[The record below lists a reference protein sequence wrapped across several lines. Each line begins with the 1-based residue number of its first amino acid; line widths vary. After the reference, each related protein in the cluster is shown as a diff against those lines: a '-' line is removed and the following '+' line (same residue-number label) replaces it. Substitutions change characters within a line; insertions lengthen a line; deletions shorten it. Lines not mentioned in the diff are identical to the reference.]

1 LRKGERNVVSFVSIH
16 DVTKAESRLRKAK
29 LWCDMV
35 PVPREI
41 SSDCGMAL
49 MIMARD
55 ADQVVSIM
63 EDAKARWDGV
73 FARSKGGFK
82 LARSPKE

>member
-1 LRKGERNVVSFVSIH
+1 MVSFVSIH
-16 DVTKAESRLRKAK
+16 DVTKAESRLRKAE

-41 SSDCGMAL
+41 TSDCGMAL

-55 ADQVVSIM
+55 ADQVVSIA
-63 EDAKARWDGV
+63 DGAKVRWDGLW
-73 FARSKGGFK
+73 ARHKSGFK
-82 LARSPKE
+82 LVRSPRE

>member
-1 LRKGERNVVSFVSIH
+1 LRKGERYVVSFVSIH

-41 SSDCGMAL
+41 TSDCGMAL

-55 ADQVVSIM
+55 ADQVVSIT
-63 EDAKARWDGV
+63 DGAKVRWDGLW
-73 FARSKGGFK
+73 ARHGGGFK
-82 LARSPKE
+82 LVRSPQE